1 LSLILAAAAGVFVAG
16 VGFAAGV
23 AAGAGVFG
31 AGVGFAE
38 AAGVGFAAGAV
49 AGLAVVAGAG
59 VFCAL
64 LVIGSSRLV
73 NSRGAISLCFMIEY
87 EN

>member
-1 LSLILAAAAGVFVAG
+1 MLSLVLAAAAGVFVAG
-16 VGFAAGV
+16 VGL
-23 AAGAGVFG
+23 AAGAAAG
-31 AGVGFAE
+31 AVDGVGFAE

-49 AGLAVVAGAG
+49 AGLAAAAGAG

-73 NSRGAISLCFMIEY
+73 NNRGAISLCFMIEY